1 MMRQSFDKWCR
12 LGWCLALLGMA
23 GCSTLFGVT
32 KDSPPEEKQAAVKE
46 RAGARWAAMI
56 KGDIDT
62 AYAFLTPASRKALSP
77 EAFAS
82 RRGVTK
88 YTAATVESVTCEA
101 EACKAQ
107 IKLTYDYPVQGK
119 IMRGI
124 QTPLTET
131 WVFDKGTAW
140 LVYL

>member
-1 MMRQSFDKWCR
+1 MIQQSIDRRCR
-12 LGWCLALLGMA
+12 RYWWLALLVVA
-23 GCSTLFGVT
+23 GCSTLGGVT
-32 KDSPPEEKQAAVKE
+32 KDSPPEVKQATVKE

-56 KGDIDT
+56 KGDIDG
-62 AYAFLTPASRKALSP
+62 AYAFLSPASRQTVSP
-77 EAFAS
+77 EAFAA
-82 RRGVTK
+82 RRGATK
-88 YTAATVESVTCEA
+88 YTAATVESVSCEA
-101 EACKAQ
+101 ESCKVQ

-131 WVFDKGTAW
+131 WVFDKGNAW

>member
-1 MMRQSFDKWCR
+1 
-12 LGWCLALLGMA
+12 MA
-23 GCSTLFGVT
+23 GCSTLGGVT
-32 KDSPPEEKQAAVKE
+32 KDSPPEVKQAAVKE
-46 RAGARWAAMI
+46 RADAWWAAMI
-56 KGDIDT
+56 KGDIDR
-62 AYAFLTPASRKALSP
+62 AYALPYPRIAPGVVA

-82 RRGVTK
+82 RRGATK

-101 EACKAQ
+101 EACKVQ

-140 LVYL
+140 IVYL